1 MDDCSQIVAVRLEL
15 LEVHQQVVSEFW
27 WFFAQHHADFH
38 VVIQLLTPRGSRR
51 RPPDVSHAFHVSS
64 NFARLSPIPGCNT
77 ACNIANLRPAVYRAF
92 SATNC
97 LQTWN
102 PFLFGTRCTSLKHR
116 PVVKCRP
123 QGVQCVAQRSDEH
136 GGLVSSR
143 CNIRHR
149 LRFCVLQRFER
160 TFFHKSEAV
169 LELESE
175 LQPGSLTVVVRG
187 RSCSK
192 FQYFCNVRRH

>member
-1 MDDCSQIVAVRLEL
+1 M
-15 LEVHQQVVSEFW
+15 EFW

-92 SATNC
+92 AANNC
-97 LQTWN
+97 PQTSN

-123 QGVQCVAQRSDEH
+123 QGVQCVAERSDEH

-143 CNIRHR
+143 CNIRHK
-149 LRFCVLQRFER
+149 LRFCVLQKFER

-175 LQPGSLTVVVRG
+175 LQPGSLTAVVRS